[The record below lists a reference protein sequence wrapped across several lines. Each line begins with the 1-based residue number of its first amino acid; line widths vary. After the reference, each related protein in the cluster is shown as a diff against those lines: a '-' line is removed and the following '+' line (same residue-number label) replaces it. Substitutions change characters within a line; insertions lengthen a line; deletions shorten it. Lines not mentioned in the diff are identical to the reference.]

1 MRCLAIAIVLLLFV
15 TRAIAQIPP
24 APYTPPAP
32 ILNPSSPLVLPQA
45 PPTPV
50 SPAPGFYPG
59 SNLAAAQPMASSSL
73 RALVHATRKVMR
85 QQLRFRR
92 SAGRIGGNDDDNDIE
107 RSMRKDVGQITTFG

>member
-1 MRCLAIAIVLLLFV
+1 MRCLAIAGVFSLFV
-15 TRAIAQIPP
+15 TCAIAQIPP

-59 SNLAAAQPMASSSL
+59 SNLAGTNQVVNPSRGVFNSRHSQ
-73 RALVHATRKVMR
+73 RHHRHHYVR
-85 QQLRFRR
+85 
-92 SAGRIGGNDDDNDIE
+92 
-107 RSMRKDVGQITTFG
+107 